1 MYSSFLFATNR
12 ARIRERVQEEGMES
26 LANISEKFLD
36 NFPEYVTYPERKRL
50 VDADKVR
57 FGVAFSPYLFI
68 TPSLLSFCKQIA
80 SNRLTHQI
88 QTHAHTT
95 TLGAPLSLGRFP
107 EFMELAEKVEA
118 CFKGE
123 SLEEVVEGLR
133 ADNSAWAQE
142 CLRRMEGMSPLR

>member
-1 MYSSFLFATNR
+1 M
-12 ARIRERVQEEGMES
+12 
-26 LANISEKFLD
+26 
-36 NFPEYVTYPERKRL
+36 
-50 VDADKVR
+50 
-57 FGVAFSPYLFI
+57 
-68 TPSLLSFCKQIA
+68 LLSPWDCSVDRA
-80 SNRLTHQI
+80 E
-88 QTHAHTT
+88 
-95 TLGAPLSLGRFP
+95 RFP